1 MLKWV
6 NYSVEKAKALSVNIS
21 VDVFHSTI
29 GRYLTKAIRAVVL
42 ADLALKHLD
51 FLEKNI
57 AKGDLEIRNE
67 VKFPVFP
74 VGEIKGFG
82 FHKAPSGA
90 LSHWTVIENGKINNV

>member
-67 VKFPVFP
+67 VKFPVFLL
-74 VGEIKGFG
+74 EKSRDLDSIKHQEEPFLTGQ
-82 FHKAPSGA
+82 
-90 LSHWTVIENGKINNV
+90 